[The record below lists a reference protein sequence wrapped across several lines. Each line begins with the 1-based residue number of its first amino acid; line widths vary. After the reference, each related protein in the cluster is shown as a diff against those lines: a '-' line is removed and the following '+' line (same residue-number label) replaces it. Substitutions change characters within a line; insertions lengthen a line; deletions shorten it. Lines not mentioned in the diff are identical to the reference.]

1 MATQTNRRTAPR
13 APLTKERVLEA
24 AIALADEGGIKALSM
39 RKLAQEL
46 GVEAMSLY
54 NHVANKDDIL
64 DGIVE
69 LVAGEID
76 LASDEADW
84 KTGMRRRLVSAHEV
98 LSRHSWAS
106 ALWMSGQTF
115 GPARMGFADSMLS
128 GLREGGFSPDLTY
141 HAYHVLQCHL

>member
-54 NHVANKDDIL
+54 NHVANKADLL

-76 LASDEADW
+76 LALDEEDW
-84 KTGMRRRLVSAHEV
+84 KAALRRRVISAHAA
-98 LSRHSWAS
+98 LSSHPWA
-106 ALWMSGQTF
+106 AGLWMSSET
-115 GPARMGFADSMLS
+115 
-128 GLREGGFSPDLTY
+128 
-141 HAYHVLQCHL
+141 